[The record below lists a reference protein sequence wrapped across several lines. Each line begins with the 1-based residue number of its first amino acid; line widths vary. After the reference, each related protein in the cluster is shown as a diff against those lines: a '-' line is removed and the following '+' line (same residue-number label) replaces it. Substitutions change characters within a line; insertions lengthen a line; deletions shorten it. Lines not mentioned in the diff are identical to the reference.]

1 MVKARRVRSKRSEE
15 RRGGM
20 IGETIEEIEEMR
32 GKEETDEMD
41 AMMTGRREE
50 KEETMRRRGKIGMT
64 IGSEKRE
71 GKRKRRRIKRKRTR
85 RKRSQS
91 MPGTQQIKQQ
101 GV

>member
-41 AMMTGRREE
+41 AMMMTGRREE
-50 KEETMRRRGKIGMT
+50 KEETMRRR
-64 IGSEKRE
+64 
-71 GKRKRRRIKRKRTR
+71 
-85 RKRSQS
+85 
-91 MPGTQQIKQQ
+91 
-101 GV
+101 

>member
-41 AMMTGRREE
+41 AMMMTGRREE

-64 IGSEKRE
+64 IGTEKRE

-101 GV
+101 

>member
-1 MVKARRVRSKRSEE
+1 
-15 RRGGM
+15 M

-50 KEETMRRRGKIGMT
+50 IEEMMRGSGKIGMT
-64 IGSEKRE
+64 EKRE
-71 GKRKRRRIKRKRTR
+71 GKRKRRRTKRKRTMR

-91 MPGTQQIKQQ
+91 MPGTQKCRLRNCERS
-101 GV
+101 